1 MSWYLKTALDL
12 SRCTELEIMP
22 LYMLKDFQND
32 WHFNLKYTHAHKQKN
47 RYQYAHTHTHTHTHR
62 ESLPGLQRV
71 WCWWGEPAR
80 GGPTEIPA
88 GPMTHK
94 QCAHTPPTEF
104 CTTERKRE
112 RKNNNT
118 HTAFIE
124 QVHLWKHG
132 KQMRIKEKTTRA
144 PCLSALCCCFCLLLE
159 IFRYENKLIS
169 PPNV

>member
-1 MSWYLKTALDL
+1 MNWARNHAAVHVERFPKQLTLQPQIHP
-12 SRCTELEIMP
+12 CTQTKEQVP
-22 LYMLKDFQND
+22 V
-32 WHFNLKYTHAHKQKN
+32 
-47 RYQYAHTHTHTHTHR
+47 HTHTHTHKK
-62 ESLPGLQRV
+62 SLPGLQRV

-112 RKNNNT
+112 RTNNNT

-132 KQMRIKEKTTRA
+132 KQMKTKEKTTRA

-159 IFRYENKLIS
+159 IFL
-169 PPNV
+169 